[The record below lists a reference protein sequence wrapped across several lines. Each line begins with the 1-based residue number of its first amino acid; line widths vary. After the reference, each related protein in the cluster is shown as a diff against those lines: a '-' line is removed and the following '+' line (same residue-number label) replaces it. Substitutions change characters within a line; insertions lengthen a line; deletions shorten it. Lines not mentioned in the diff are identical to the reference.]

1 MTDGPVPSA
10 TWWQRVT
17 RFLRRLA
24 FDTWYDWLKAGVL
37 AVVMFGVGN
46 VTGWLKQEPR
56 RIPATLNFIG
66 DYIEGYTFYDAA
78 FDAYE
83 GDYGGAV
90 TVRFDPEELRRVRY
104 CAPATF
110 TGRKEDLLD
119 QIRAKTEGCL
129 KITRTPSGQR
139 TRVNIVKGDL
149 LHRDDRR
156 IRNAFFCECPDE
168 VIDRFVADEQA
179 P

>member
-1 MTDGPVPSA
+1 MNTRPDPPSGFWSKA
-10 TWWQRVT
+10 ML
-17 RFLRRLA
+17 FLQGLA

-37 AVVMFGVGN
+37 ATAMFGVGN
-46 VTGWLKQEPR
+46 VTGWFKKEPR
-56 RIPATLNFIG
+56 EIPATLNFIG

-83 GDYGGAV
+83 KDYGGAV

-104 CAPATF
+104 CVPATF

-119 QIRAKTEGCL
+119 QIQAKTEGCL
-129 KITRTPSGQR
+129 TINKTPVGQR
-139 TRVNIVKGDL
+139 TRVDVAKGDSL
-149 LHRDDRR
+149 RTDNRR
-156 IRNAFFCECPDE
+156 IQNAFFCECSAQ